1 MIEDLTFDFSRSLDF
16 HVQPF
21 VPLAHGNRTV
31 ALSPQFPL
39 HSRPEE
45 NILRVCSIV
54 KPEIFD
60 AASLGKEP
68 ESLAHLKQKCS
79 CHHLQGPVRLPK
91 PLLDIDLL
99 VADEA
104 SSTLLIAELK
114 WIRKTARPVEIP
126 ARDADVLKGVGQLKQ
141 IRQFL
146 LENPDYLCE
155 QRKLPRSL
163 SEYTNVHYLLVA
175 RDHWL
180 WIDPEDGIAIAEF
193 EAFAA
198 ALCRHENLH
207 SAVTDLLRYEWLPVE
222 GRDFTVKYD
231 RSTANGVSIECEVF
245 YPA

>member
-1 MIEDLTFDFSRSLDF
+1 VDPKNGETSRDTRARCRRS
-16 HVQPF
+16 QRR
-21 VPLAHGNRTV
+21 G
-31 ALSPQFPL
+31 
-39 HSRPEE
+39 
-45 NILRVCSIV
+45 
-54 KPEIFD
+54 
-60 AASLGKEP
+60 AAQ
-68 ESLAHLKQKCS
+68 AN
-79 CHHLQGPVRLPK
+79 
-91 PLLDIDLL
+91 
-99 VADEA
+99 
-104 SSTLLIAELK
+104 
-114 WIRKTARPVEIP
+114 P
-126 ARDADVLKGVGQLKQ
+126 AVS
-141 IRQFL
+141 

>member
-141 IRQFL
+141 IRQF
-146 LENPDYLCE
+146 
-155 QRKLPRSL
+155 RSKTL
-163 SEYTNVHYLLVA
+163 IT
-175 RDHWL
+175 
-180 WIDPEDGIAIAEF
+180 
-193 EAFAA
+193 FANSVS
-198 ALCRHENLH
+198 CRGVCQNTQMCITY
-207 SAVTDLLRYEWLPVE
+207 SWPVIT
-222 GRDFTVKYD
+222 GCGSIRRMASPSQNSRRSPQLFAGTKIFT
-231 RSTANGVSIECEVF
+231 RQ
-245 YPA
+245 